1 VSEAP
6 GMDDESL
13 LLLQQLDRVCS
24 RFEAA
29 WQAGERPR
37 IEDYLQEVDA
47 SLRRALLRELLGL
60 ELDYRRLDGERP
72 RPGEYRARFPD
83 DGDLL
88 ESLVWEAPPAVP
100 CPPPTRTES
109 HAAIQ
114 ETPTRPIE
122 PPEGETRLH
131 QGASCMVPKLSGFQF
146 SRRLG
151 KGAFG
156 EVWLAT
162 DLALQAERAIKL
174 LPRHCY
180 TQRHIDML
188 VEEARKMARLPK
200 HRNRVQVHKLLAGAT
215 NCFLVMEY
223 VEGGPL
229 SKLTSPE
236 APLPWERAVRYVADV
251 ADGLAEVHAAG
262 ILHRDIKPA
271 NILWDRGR
279 DEALL
284 GDFGIAAY
292 AEQAQGL
299 AGTAGYIAPELDG
312 GEATARSD
320 VFSLAATL
328 FCLVAGRPPVDGT
341 ALVAGIRQAR
351 VGLSR
356 PVAALAG
363 LPPAIEDV
371 ILAGLEPD
379 PGRRADLATFTALLR
394 GAHLQAL
401 ADKLLEASRRS
412 RCEVR
417 LRVSVSAANERD
429 LTFRPVSCEAGS
441 DASSRDLEHVP
452 EPVPTVEVRT
462 GDLLRFEVTADA
474 DGYLTVLNLGSS
486 GELTVLFPN
495 PLARENRVR
504 AGQAHRLTV
513 KLTPPAGSDRAAF
526 IWTRHPSTLTLAG
539 WRDRIAAGQMT
550 AVPPQEST
558 RGMDFVLH
566 EATEQ
571 PKDVWAAAV
580 VTMSHRAT

>member
-1 VSEAP
+1 MSDEALP
-6 GMDDESL
+6 AEAAL
-13 LLLQQLDRVCS
+13 RVDAECD

-29 WQAGERPR
+29 WQAGQLPR
-37 IEDYLQEVDA
+37 IEDYVADA
-47 SLRRALLRELLGL
+47 GGDIRPVLLRELIL
-60 ELDYRRLDGERP
+60 LDMNYRRRQGERP
-72 RPGEYRARFPD
+72 RPGEYRARFPV

-88 ESLVWEAPPAVP
+88 ETLVWEAPPAVP
-100 CPPPTRTES
+100 CANPTMTASRE
-109 HAAIQ
+109 AIQ
-114 ETPTRPIE
+114 ETSTAPIE
-122 PPEGETRLH
+122 SPEGETGLDA
-131 QGASCMVPKLSGFQF
+131 GASSMVPKVNGFQF
-146 SRRLG
+146 TRCLG

-180 TQRHIDML
+180 TQRHTDML

-200 HRNRVQVHKLLAGAT
+200 HRNRVQVHKLLAGVT

-271 NILWDRGR
+271 NILWDRRR

-292 AEQAQGL
+292 AEQARGL
-299 AGTAGYIAPELDG
+299 AGTPGYIAPELDG
-312 GEATARSD
+312 GEATVRSD

-328 FCLVAGRPPVDGT
+328 FCLAAGRPPIDGT
-341 ALVAGIRQAR
+341 DLVASVQQAR
-351 VGLSR
+351 AGFSR

-363 LPPAIEDV
+363 LPRSIEDV
-371 ILAGLEPD
+371 ILAGLEPN

-412 RCEVR
+412 RCKVQ
-417 LRVSVSAANERD
+417 LRVSVSVANEGD
-429 LTFRPVSCEAGS
+429 LTFRPVPSVAR
-441 DASSRDLEHVP
+441 DDQSSGDLEQVP
-452 EPVPTVEVRT
+452 EPVPAVEVRT

-474 DGYLTVLNLGSS
+474 DGYFTVLNLSS
-486 GELTVLFPN
+486 CGELKVLFPN

-513 KLTPPAGSDRAAF
+513 KLTPPAGSDRAVF
-526 IWTRHPSTLTLAG
+526 IWTRRSSALTPTG

-571 PKDVWAAAV
+571 QEDPWAASV
-580 VTMSHRAT
+580 VTVSHRIS